1 MMIENTN
8 QEEIITSPEADN
20 GINENNLLL
29 KIWVKPK
36 ATLTYILENCPNKFI
51 IPLMILGGITRS
63 IDRAS
68 AQNMGDKQSTF
79 FILMIAIIAG
89 GMFGWLSY
97 YFYAWL
103 LKVTGKWLGGI
114 AEFEDFRTVIAWS
127 LVPSICTLLLL
138 VPELIIFG
146 DDIFKSELS
155 DPNVFSTLMLMVF
168 GLLEL
173 TLGIWTLIIF
183 IKGVTLIQKFNIG
196 KAILNM
202 ILPVFVIL
210 IPILLIVFVFKLLF

>member
-1 MMIENTN
+1 MLENS
-8 QEEIITSPEADN
+8 EHHDIITPSLTDN
-20 GINENNLLL
+20 DINENNLLF

-36 ATLTYILENCPNKFI
+36 ATLSYILENCPNKFI

-68 AQNMGDKQSTF
+68 SQNMGDKQSTF
-79 FILMIAIIAG
+79 FILMVAIIAG

-103 LKVTGKWLGGI
+103 LQVTGKWLKGN
-114 AEFEDFRTVIAWS
+114 ANFEEFKTVIAWS
-127 LVPSICTLLLL
+127 MIPSICSLGLLI
-138 VPELIIFG
+138 PELIVFG
-146 DDIFKSELS
+146 DDVFKSELS
-155 DPNVFSTLMLMVF
+155 DPTMFSTLLLILF
-168 GLLEL
+168 GLMEL
-173 TLGIWTLIIF
+173 TLGIWTIIIF
-183 IKGVTLIQKFNIG
+183 VKGVSLVQNFKTG

-210 IPILLIVFVFKLLF
+210 IPILFIVFIFKIFI

>member
-1 MMIENTN
+1 MIENSN
-8 QEEIITSPEADN
+8 QEEIITPSEADN

-36 ATLTYILENCPNKFI
+36 ATLIYILENCPNKFI

-79 FILMIAIIAG
+79 FILMIAIIVG

-127 LVPSICTLLLL
+127 LIPSICTLVLL

-155 DPNVFSTLMLMVF
+155 DPNLFSTLMLMVF

-183 IKGVTLIQKFNIG
+183 IKGVALIQKFNIG

-210 IPILLIVFVFKLLF
+210 IPILLIVFVFKLLI